1 MDLGTV
7 WGRPGTQAALS
18 PTMPTLPPPLNLRCE
33 ALLRTRG
40 VVLDRLPGEG
50 ESERDDRIDTALME
64 LFRAER
70 CQASFEDL
78 YEHSSARVLEWLRW
92 RVRVQGAR
100 LDPLALLQDT
110 FVNVFRYAGSFRPA
124 ERGGFRAWV
133 RTIAANV
140 VRRALSRSGT
150 PWLSM
155 DAEGAPELVDRG
167 HGPVR
172 RLADVAEAGEL
183 RTTWSLFLAHYLRAF
198 ASLRARDRRAL
209 ELVEVEGRSYAEA
222 AAELGVGGSNMKMI
236 MLRARQRLVLALR
249 VSLGLEQDLRTV
261 RQSA

>member
-1 MDLGTV
+1 ML
-7 WGRPGTQAALS
+7 
-18 PTMPTLPPPLNLRCE
+18 TLPHPTNLRCE
-33 ALLRTRG
+33 ALLQARG
-40 VVLDRLPGEG
+40 IVLERQPE
-50 ESERDDRIDTALME
+50 ESELERDDRIDTALMA
-64 LFRAER
+64 LFQAER

-92 RVRVQGAR
+92 RVRVQAAR
-100 LDPLALLQDT
+100 LDPVALLQDT

-140 VRRALSRSGT
+140 VRRALSRTGT
-150 PWLSM
+150 SWLSM
-155 DAEGAPELVDRG
+155 DAEGVPELVDGG

-172 RLADVAEAGEL
+172 RLAEVEEAGEL
-183 RTTWSLFLAHYLRAF
+183 RTAWSLFLAHYLRAF

-209 ELVEVEGRSYAEA
+209 ELVEVEGRTYAEA

-236 MLRARQRLVLALR
+236 MLRARQRLVVALR
-249 VSLGLEQDLRTV
+249 VSLGLEQDLRSV
-261 RQSA
+261 RRSA